1 MIRAM
6 ESMSNSTRN
15 IKKYHAEAL
24 YQNPPTNESLFS
36 FVTSVARTNLESEV
50 IQRGGSL
57 CTFNDV
63 RYRPKRECIVP
74 LLHVLSFHVR
84 LMINNKNLRFGNH
97 EWTMDR
103 AWASLCGI
111 PNVDYDTPVPSYS
124 CSDNVTIPSLI
135 TDPSA
140 QLVKFILLAPLQL
153 DQGMIS
159 CNFLLFPQPNLNFLF
174 SLLHLHRQSHVQLV
188 VLPDCSSILHSI
200 V

>member
-1 MIRAM
+1 MKAM
-6 ESMSNSTRN
+6 ENMTNSTRN

-24 YQNPPTNESLFS
+24 YQSPPTSESLFS

-84 LMINNKNLRFGNH
+84 LIINNKNVHFENH

-111 PNVDYDTPVPSYS
+111 PCEDYDTPVPTYS
-124 CSDNVTIPSLI
+124 SHDNISLPSLI

-140 QLVKFILLAPLQL
+140 QLLKFILLAPIQL
-153 DQGMIS
+153 DQGMHKMTDDGS
-159 CNFLLFPQPNLNFLF
+159 KLTSNFFF
-174 SLLHLHRQSHVQLV
+174 SLFHLHGQKYVQSA
-188 VLPDCSSILHSI
+188 VLSNCSTILCPTE
-200 V
+200 

>member
-63 RYRPKRECIVP
+63 RYRPKRDCIVP

-84 LMINNKNLRFGNH
+84 LMINNKNVHFGNY

-111 PNVDYDTPVPSYS
+111 PNVNYEAPVPSYS
-124 CSDNVTIPSLI
+124 SNDNVTVPSLI
-135 TDPSA
+135 TDPCT
-140 QLVKFILLAPLQL
+140 QLIKFILLAPLQL
-153 DQGMIS
+153 DQGETR
-159 CNFLLFPQPNLNFLF
+159 FLRLMRNN
-174 SLLHLHRQSHVQLV
+174 S
-188 VLPDCSSILHSI
+188 
-200 V
+200 

>member
-84 LMINNKNLRFGNH
+84 LMINNKNIHFGNS

-103 AWASLCGI
+103 VWASLCGI
-111 PNVDYDTPVPSYS
+111 PDEEFDAPVPSYS
-124 CSDNVTIPSLI
+124 SSENVPTIPSLI
-135 TDPSA
+135 TDPCT
-140 QLVKFILLAPLQL
+140 QLIKFILLAPLQL
-153 DQGMIS
+153 DQGE
-159 CNFLLFPQPNLNFLF
+159 NFL
-174 SLLHLHRQSHVQLV
+174 
-188 VLPDCSSILHSI
+188 VLII
-200 V
+200 NAAR

>member
-84 LMINNKNLRFGNH
+84 LMINNKNVHFGNY

-111 PNVDYDTPVPSYS
+111 VNEESDAPVPSYS
-124 CSDNVTIPSLI
+124 NNENVEIPSLI
-135 TDPSA
+135 TDPCA
-140 QLVKFILLAPLQL
+140 QLIKFILLAPLQL
-153 DQGMIS
+153 DQGKLPHAQLRFYSEISIS
-159 CNFLLFPQPNLNFLF
+159 C
-174 SLLHLHRQSHVQLV
+174 SLLHVHR
-188 VLPDCSSILHSI
+188 
-200 V
+200 

>member
-15 IKKYHAEAL
+15 IKKYHSESL

-57 CTFNDV
+57 CTFNDI

-84 LMINNKNLRFGNH
+84 LMINSKNVGHFGHH
-97 EWTMDR
+97 EWSMWKS
-103 AWASLCGI
+103 WATLCGI
-111 PNVDYDTPVPSYS
+111 DTDEENAPVTSYAIGQNVKIPN
-124 CSDNVTIPSLI
+124 LI
-135 TDPSA
+135 TDPCA
-140 QLVKFILLAPLQL
+140 QLLKFILLAPLQL

-159 CNFLLFPQPNLNFLF
+159 ISFL
-174 SLLHLHRQSHVQLV
+174 
-188 VLPDCSSILHSI
+188 
-200 V
+200 

>member
-6 ESMSNSTRN
+6 ESMSNSTWK
-15 IKKYHAEAL
+15 IKKYHAESL

-36 FVTSVARTNLESEV
+36 FVTSVARTNLESEI

-84 LMINNKNLRFGNH
+84 LLLNSKSLPFSSY
-97 EWTMDR
+97 EWKMDN

-111 PNVDYDTPVPSYS
+111 PIVEDETPVTSYS
-124 CSDNVTIPSLI
+124 FNDNIAIPSLI

-140 QLVKFILLAPLQL
+140 QLIKFLLLAPIQL
-153 DQGMIS
+153 DQGELHFI
-159 CNFLLFPQPNLNFLF
+159 FL
-174 SLLHLHRQSHVQLV
+174 
-188 VLPDCSSILHSI
+188 
-200 V
+200 